1 MMTKTNK
8 TIMKKDV
15 VSFSVTKKT
24 DLVATCTTKGL
35 DPLEIEE
42 ALGMFKAALKES
54 HIEWDQIRVARLEKT
69 DWVTFEAKKTNL
81 EIKKLE
87 DK

>member
-1 MMTKTNK
+1 
-8 TIMKKDV
+8 MKKDLA
-15 VSFSVTKKT
+15 SFSVTKKT

-81 EIKKLE
+81 EIKKVE

>member
-1 MMTKTNK
+1 
-8 TIMKKDV
+8 MKKDV

-35 DPLEIEE
+35 DSLEVKE

-54 HIEWDQIRVARLEKT
+54 HIEWDQIRVVRLEKT
-69 DWVTFEAKKTNL
+69 DWVTFEAKKTSL

-87 DK
+87 NK

>member
-1 MMTKTNK
+1 M
-8 TIMKKDV
+8 IIEIA
-15 VSFSVTKKT
+15 SFSVTKKT

-35 DPLEIEE
+35 DPFEIEE

-54 HIEWDQIRVARLEKT
+54 HIEWNQIRVARLEKT
-69 DWVTFEAKKTNL
+69 DWVTFEAKKTSL

>member
-1 MMTKTNK
+1 
-8 TIMKKDV
+8 MKKDV

-24 DLVATCTTKGL
+24 DIVATCTTKEL
-35 DPLEIEE
+35 DPFEVKE

-69 DWVTFEAKKTNL
+69 DWIIFEAKKTSL

>member
-1 MMTKTNK
+1 M
-8 TIMKKDV
+8 IMEIA
-15 VSFSVTKKT
+15 SFSVTKKT

-35 DPLEIEE
+35 DSLEVKE
-42 ALGMFKAALKES
+42 ALRMFKAALEES
-54 HIEWDQIRVARLEKT
+54 RIEWDQIRVARLEKT
-69 DWVTFEAKKTNL
+69 DWVTFEAKKTSL

>member
-1 MMTKTNK
+1 
-8 TIMKKDV
+8 MKKDV

-35 DPLEIEE
+35 DPFEVKE
-42 ALGMFKAALKES
+42 ASEMFKAALKES
-54 HIEWDQIRVARLEKT
+54 HIEWDQIRIARSDKT
-69 DWVTFEAKKTNL
+69 DWVTFEAKKISL

>member
-1 MMTKTNK
+1 
-8 TIMKKDV
+8 MKKDV

-35 DPLEIEE
+35 DPLEVEE

-69 DWVTFEAKKTNL
+69 DWVIFEAKKTSL

>member
-1 MMTKTNK
+1 
-8 TIMKKDV
+8 MKKDV

-35 DPLEIEE
+35 DSFEIEE

-69 DWVTFEAKKTNL
+69 DWVTFEAKKTSLKIN
-81 EIKKLE
+81 KLE

>member
-1 MMTKTNK
+1 
-8 TIMKKDV
+8 MKKDV

-24 DLVATCTTKGL
+24 DPVATCTTKGL
-35 DPLEIEE
+35 DPLEIKE
-42 ALGMFKAALKES
+42 ALEMFKAALKES
-54 HIEWDQIRVARLEKT
+54 HIEWDQICDVRLGKT
-69 DWVTFEAKKTNL
+69 DWVIFEAKKINL

>member
-1 MMTKTNK
+1 
-8 TIMKKDV
+8 MKKDV

-35 DPLEIEE
+35 DPFEVKE

-54 HIEWDQIRVARLEKT
+54 YIEWYQIRVARLEKT
-69 DWVTFEAKKTNL
+69 DWVTFEAKKTSL

>member
-1 MMTKTNK
+1 
-8 TIMKKDV
+8 MKKNV

-35 DPLEIEE
+35 DSFEIEE

-69 DWVTFEAKKTNL
+69 DWEIFEAKKTSL

-87 DK
+87 NK

>member
-1 MMTKTNK
+1 
-8 TIMKKDV
+8 MKKDV

-35 DPLEIEE
+35 DSFEIEE

-54 HIEWDQIRVARLEKT
+54 HIEWDQIRVARLDKT
-69 DWVTFEAKKTNL
+69 DWVTFEAKKTSL
-81 EIKKLE
+81 KIKKLE

>member
-1 MMTKTNK
+1 M
-8 TIMKKDV
+8 IMEIA
-15 VSFSVTKKT
+15 SFSVTKKT

>member
-1 MMTKTNK
+1 
-8 TIMKKDV
+8 MKKDV
-15 VSFSVTKKT
+15 VSFSVTKMT

-35 DPLEIEE
+35 DPFEIEE

-54 HIEWDQIRVARLEKT
+54 HIEWDQIRVVRLDKT
-69 DWVTFEAKKTNL
+69 DWVNFEAKKTSL

>member
-1 MMTKTNK
+1 
-8 TIMKKDV
+8 MKKDL
-15 VSFSVTKKT
+15 VSFSVTKRV
-24 DLVATCTTKGL
+24 DIVATCVTKGL
-35 DPLEIEE
+35 DPLEVKE

-54 HIEWDQIRVARLEKT
+54 HIEWNQIRVARLEKT
-69 DWVTFEAKKTNL
+69 DWVTFEAKKTSL

>member
-1 MMTKTNK
+1 
-8 TIMKKDV
+8 MKKDV
-15 VSFSVTKKT
+15 VPFSVTKKT

-35 DPLEIEE
+35 DPFEVEE
-42 ALGMFKAALKES
+42 ALGMFKTALKES

-69 DWVTFEAKKTNL
+69 DWVTFEAKKTSL

-87 DK
+87 DN

>member
-1 MMTKTNK
+1 
-8 TIMKKDV
+8 MKKDV

-35 DPLEIEE
+35 DPLETEE

-54 HIEWDQIRVARLEKT
+54 HIEWDQICVARLEKT
-69 DWVTFEAKKTNL
+69 DWVTFEAKKTSL
-81 EIKKLE
+81 TIKKLE
-87 DK
+87 NK

>member
-1 MMTKTNK
+1 
-8 TIMKKDV
+8 MKKDV

-24 DLVATCTTKGL
+24 DLVATCATKGL

-42 ALGMFKAALKES
+42 ALEMFKAALKES
-54 HIEWDQIRVARLEKT
+54 HIEWDQMCVTRLEKT